1 MNKKCIVNSVII
13 LFIIMMTAGCA
24 KTTIKD
30 RHELVTEKL
39 PRPGQIW
46 VYSFAASADT
56 IPENSALANYNI
68 ADAASPTV
76 EHAKKGQHL
85 GLEIATEL
93 VNQIHAMGMPA
104 GFGTKDTIPR
114 INDLVIQGYL
124 VSFDKGDATKN
135 GY

>member
-1 MNKKCIVNSVII
+1 MKNRCIVYNIII
-13 LFIIMMTAGCA
+13 LFAMMAVVGCA
-24 KTTIKD
+24 KTTIKS
-30 RHELVTEKL
+30 RHELVTGKL

-46 VYSFAASADT
+46 IYSFAASPDE
-56 IPENSALANYNI
+56 IPENSALTNYDI